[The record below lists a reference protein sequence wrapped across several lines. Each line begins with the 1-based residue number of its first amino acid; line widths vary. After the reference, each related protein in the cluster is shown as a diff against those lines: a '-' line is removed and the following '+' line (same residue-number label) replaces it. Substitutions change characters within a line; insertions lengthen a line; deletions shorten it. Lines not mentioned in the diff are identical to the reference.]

1 MLFSSYTFLF
11 QFLPATV
18 LAFAAARLHS
28 PRAGIMVL
36 AGASLFFY
44 GAWRPAYLLL
54 LLASIAVN
62 FTCGLRMEDPLRRR
76 RIGIFGVALNLA
88 VLCYFKYTD
97 FIFDSLNTLTGA
109 PLPFVSIILPLGIS
123 FFTFQQIA
131 YLVDVMRG
139 AKVERDIVSYTLF
152 VSFFPHLIAGPL
164 VHHAEMIPQ
173 FKRGHT
179 NRSALLAARAV
190 AIFAAGLF
198 KKVVIADN
206 LAQFVSPVFAHVDAG
221 GGVTT
226 PWAWLATLAYC
237 LQIYFD
243 FSGYSDMAI
252 GLALL
257 FGIRLPVNFRS
268 PYQAISIIEFWRRWH
283 ITLSR
288 FLRDYLYIPLGGNRF
303 GEQRRYINL
312 LVTMLL
318 GGLWHGAGWNFF
330 LWGGLHGVYLCI
342 NHLWR
347 AWRGNDAL
355 ASATGLDPKELAAK
369 GLVKGWARILVRRL
383 ATGLATGVSW
393 AITFSAVVIAWVFF
407 RARTAAGAWQ
417 MLGGLFGFEAG
428 SSAYAPS
435 GILRVMDLPILVGQE
450 RLLLIGG
457 SAVALALLIALGVPN
472 VPQLFGYREFRR
484 APERSFLLRW
494 RPNGAWA
501 LVSAFALAI
510 SLFGMWQRL
519 EFLYF
524 QF

>member
-11 QFLPATV
+11 QFLPATA

-36 AGASLFFY
+36 AAASLVFY
-44 GAWRPAYLLL
+44 GAWRPIYLLL

-62 FTCGLRMEDPLRRR
+62 FSLGLRMEDPLRRR
-76 RIGIFGVALNLA
+76 AIGAFGVVLNLA
-88 VLCYFKYTD
+88 VLCYFKYTN
-97 FIFDSLNTLTGA
+97 FIFDSVNTLTGA
-109 PLPFVSIILPLGIS
+109 PLPFFNIVLPLGIS

-139 AKVERDIVSYTLF
+139 AEVERDIVSYTLF
-152 VSFFPHLIAGPL
+152 VSFFPHLIAGPR

-173 FKRGHT
+173 FKRGRT
-179 NRSALLAARAV
+179 GRSGALAARGL

-206 LAQFVSPVFAHVDAG
+206 LAQFVSPVFAHLDAG

-226 PWAWLATLAYC
+226 PWAWLATLAYT

-268 PYQAISIIEFWRRWH
+268 PYQATSIIEFWRRWH

-288 FLRDYLYIPLGGNRF
+288 FLRDYLYIPLGGNRL

-318 GGLWHGAGWNFF
+318 GGLWHGAGWNY
-330 LWGGLHGVYLCI
+330 LIWGGLHGIYLSI

-347 AWRGNDAL
+347 GWRDGD
-355 ASATGLDPKELAAK
+355 KRIAAAGRPAK
-369 GLVKGWARILVRRL
+369 A
-383 ATGLATGVSW
+383 VSW
-393 AITFSAVVIAWVFF
+393 AMTFFAVVIAWVFF
-407 RARTAAGAWQ
+407 RARTMAGAWQ
-417 MLGGLFGFEAG
+417 MLGSLFGFEAG
-428 SSAYAPS
+428 SSAYASS
-435 GILRVMDLPILVGQE
+435 GILQLMNLPVLVGEQ

-457 SAVALALLIALGVPN
+457 CAVALAMAIALALPN
-472 VPQLFGYREFRR
+472 VPQLFGYREYRR
-484 APERSFLLRW
+484 APEPAALLRW
-494 RPNGAWA
+494 QPNGAWA
-501 LVSAFALAI
+501 LLSALALVI

>member
-36 AGASLFFY
+36 AAASLVFY
-44 GAWRPAYLLL
+44 GAWRPIYLLL

-62 FTCGLRMEDPLRRR
+62 FSLGLRMEDPLRRR
-76 RIGIFGVALNLA
+76 AIGTFGVVLNLA
-88 VLCYFKYTD
+88 LLCYFKYTN
-97 FIFDSLNTLTGA
+97 FIFDSVNTLTGA
-109 PLPFVSIILPLGIS
+109 PLPFFNIVLPLGIS

-173 FKRGHT
+173 FKRGRT
-179 NRSALLAARAV
+179 SRSSVLAARGL

-206 LAQFVSPVFAHVDAG
+206 LAQFVSPVFAHLDAG
-221 GGVTT
+221 GSVTT
-226 PWAWLATLAYC
+226 SWAWLATSAYA

-268 PYQAISIIEFWRRWH
+268 PYRAGSIIEFWRRWH

-288 FLRDYLYIPLGGNRF
+288 FLRDYLYIPLGGNRL

-312 LVTMLL
+312 MVTMLL
-318 GGLWHGAGWNFF
+318 GGLWHGAGWNF
-330 LWGGLHGVYLCI
+330 LVWGGLHGVYLGI

-347 AWRGNDAL
+347 EWRSDKPAAG
-355 ASATGLDPKELAAK
+355 LAAR
-369 GLVKGWARILVRRL
+369 GL
-383 ATGLATGVSW
+383 SW
-393 AITFSAVVIAWVFF
+393 IITFLAVVIAWVFF
-407 RARTAAGAWQ
+407 RARTMAGAWQ

-428 SSAYAPS
+428 SSAYASS
-435 GILRVMDLPILVGQE
+435 GILRLMDLPVLVGEQ

-457 SAVALALLIALGVPN
+457 GAVALALLIALCLPN
-472 VPQLFGYREFRR
+472 VPQLFGYREYRR
-484 APERSFLLRW
+484 APEKMAWLRW
-494 RPNGAWA
+494 RPNAAWA
-501 LVSAFALAI
+501 LVSATAFAI

>member
-11 QFLPATV
+11 QFLPAVV
-18 LAFAAARLHS
+18 LAFAAARRHS

-44 GAWRPAYLLL
+44 GAWRPVYLLL
-54 LLASIAVN
+54 LIASVGVN
-62 FTCGLRMEDPLRRR
+62 FSLGLRMEDPLRRR
-76 RIGIFGVALNLA
+76 AIGTLGVALNLA
-88 VLCYFKYTD
+88 LLCYFKYTN
-97 FIFDSLNTLTGA
+97 FIFDSINVLTGA
-109 PLPFVSIILPLGIS
+109 PLPFFNIVLPLGIS

-139 AKVERDIVSYTLF
+139 ARVERDIVSYTLF

-173 FKRGHT
+173 FKRGRT
-179 NRSALLAARAV
+179 SRSAVLAARGL

-206 LAQFVSPVFAHVDAG
+206 LAQFVSPVFAHLDAG

-226 PWAWLATLAYC
+226 SWAWLATSAYT

-243 FSGYSDMAI
+243 FSGYSDMAV
-252 GLALL
+252 GLAML

-268 PYQAISIIEFWRRWH
+268 PYKAASIIEFWRRWH

-288 FLRDYLYIPLGGNRF
+288 FLRDYLYIPLGGNRL
-303 GEQRRYINL
+303 GEQRRYFNL
-312 LVTMLL
+312 MLTMLL
-318 GGLWHGAGWNFF
+318 GGLWHGAGFNF
-330 LWGGLHGVYLCI
+330 LIWGGLHGLYLCA
-342 NHLWR
+342 NHLWQ
-347 AWRGNDAL
+347 AWRGARKNVPA
-355 ASATGLDPKELAAK
+355 ARGLAK
-369 GLVKGWARILVRRL
+369 GFAR
-383 ATGLATGVSW
+383 GLSW
-393 AITFSAVVIAWVFF
+393 AVTFFAVVIAWVFF

-428 SSAYAPS
+428 SSAYVSP
-435 GILRVMDLPILVGQE
+435 GILRLMDLPLLVGEE

-457 SAVALALLIALGVPN
+457 GAVAVALGVALGLPN
-472 VPQLFGYREFRR
+472 VPQLFGYREYRR
-484 APERSFLLRW
+484 APERAGLLRW
-494 RPNGAWA
+494 RPSAAWA
-501 LVSAFALAI
+501 LLSASALAI

>member
-18 LAFAAARLHS
+18 MAFAAARRHS
-28 PRAGIMVL
+28 PRAGILVL

-44 GAWRPAYLLL
+44 GAWRPIYLLL
-54 LLASIAVN
+54 LIASIAVN
-62 FTCGLRMEDPLRRR
+62 FSLGLRMKDPLRCRA
-76 RIGIFGVALNLA
+76 IGILGVVINLA
-88 VLCYFKYTD
+88 VLCYFKYTG
-97 FIFDSLNTLTGA
+97 FLFDTISTLSGLQL
-109 PLPFVSIILPLGIS
+109 PLSNIILPLGIS

-131 YLVDVMRG
+131 YLVDIMRG

-164 VHHAEMIPQ
+164 VHHSEMIPQ
-173 FKRGHT
+173 FKRGRT
-179 NRSALLAARAV
+179 GRSAILGARGL

-206 LAQFVSPVFAHVDAG
+206 LAQFVSPVFAHLDTG
-221 GGVTT
+221 GGVTM
-226 PWAWLATLAYC
+226 PWAWLATLAYT

-243 FSGYSDMAI
+243 FSGYSDMAV

-268 PYQAISIIEFWRRWH
+268 PYQATSIVEFWRCWH

-288 FLRDYLYIPLGGNRF
+288 FLRDYLYIPLGGNRL

-312 LVTMLL
+312 MVTMLL
-318 GGLWHGAGWNFF
+318 GGLWHGAGWNF
-330 LWGGLHGVYLCI
+330 LAWGGLHGVYLVI

-347 AWRGNDAL
+347 EWRVGEPRV
-355 ASATGLDPKELAAK
+355 STSGLSTK
-369 GLVKGWARILVRRL
+369 GL
-383 ATGLATGVSW
+383 SW
-393 AITFSAVVIAWVFF
+393 AITFFAVIIAWVFF
-407 RARTAAGAWQ
+407 RAKTMAGAWL

-428 SSAYAPS
+428 NSAYTPL
-435 GILRVMDLPILVGQE
+435 GILRLMDLPILVGDQ
-450 RLLLIGG
+450 RLLLIGSG
-457 SAVALALLIALGVPN
+457 AVVLALAIALFFPN
-472 VPQLFGYREFRR
+472 VPQIFGYREYRR
-484 APERSFLLRW
+484 SPGHGAFARW
-494 RPNGAWA
+494 RPSVAWA
-501 LVSAFALAI
+501 LITALALSS

>member
-18 LAFAAARLHS
+18 LAFAAARRHS

-36 AGASLFFY
+36 VGASLFFY
-44 GAWRPAYLLL
+44 GAWRPVYLLL
-54 LLASIAVN
+54 FAASVAVN
-62 FTCGLRMEDPLRRR
+62 FALGLRMEDPLRRR
-76 RIGIFGVALNLA
+76 GIGTFGVALNLA
-88 VLCYFKYTD
+88 VLCYFKYTN

-109 PLPFVSIILPLGIS
+109 PLPFVNIILPLGIS

-173 FKRGHT
+173 FKRGRT
-179 NRSALLAARAV
+179 GRSAVLAARGL

-206 LAQFVSPVFAHVDAG
+206 LAQFVSPVFAHLDAG

-226 PWAWLATLAYC
+226 PWAWLATLAYT

-268 PYQAISIIEFWRRWH
+268 PYQATSIIEFWRRWH

-288 FLRDYLYIPLGGNRF
+288 FLRDYLYIPLGGNRL
-303 GEQRRYINL
+303 GEQRRYVNL

-318 GGLWHGAGWNFF
+318 GGLWHGAGWNF
-330 LWGGLHGVYLCI
+330 LVWGGLHGIYLSI

-347 AWRGNDAL
+347 GWRG
-355 ASATGLDPKELAAK
+355 SKPEVSIK
-369 GLVKGWARILVRRL
+369 GLMLKGA
-383 ATGLATGVSW
+383 GW
-393 AITFSAVVIAWVFF
+393 AITFFAVVVAWVFF
-407 RARTAAGAWQ
+407 RAKTAAGAWQ
-417 MLGGLFGFEAG
+417 MLQGLFGIEAG
-428 SSAYAPS
+428 SSAYASP
-435 GILRVMDLPILVGQE
+435 GILRLMDLPMLVGEE

-457 SAVALALLIALGVPN
+457 GAVALALAIALCLPN
-472 VPQLFGYREFRR
+472 VPQLFRYREYRR
-484 APERSFLLRW
+484 APEWAAWVRW
-494 RPNGAWA
+494 RPNAAWA
-501 LVSAFALAI
+501 LLSALALAI

>member
-18 LAFAAARLHS
+18 LAFLAARRHS
-28 PRAGIMVL
+28 PRAGILVL

-44 GAWRPAYLLL
+44 GAWQPVYLLL
-54 LLASIAVN
+54 LIASVAMN
-62 FTCGLRMEDPLRRR
+62 FSLGLGMEDSRRR
-76 RIGIFGVALNLA
+76 PVIGAFGVALNLMG
-88 VLCYFKYTD
+88 LCYFKYTG
-97 FIFDSLNTLTGA
+97 FILDTVRTVSGI
-109 PLPFVSIILPLGIS
+109 PLSFSDIVLPLGIS

-131 YLVDVMRG
+131 YLVDIMRG

-152 VSFFPHLIAGPL
+152 VCFFPHLIAGPL

-173 FKRGHT
+173 FKRSRIG
-179 NRSALLAARAV
+179 RSAGLASRGL

-206 LAQFVSPVFAHVDAG
+206 LAQFASPVFAHLDAG

-226 PWAWLATLAYC
+226 SWAWLATLAYT

-268 PYQAISIIEFWRRWH
+268 PYQAASIIEFWRCWH

-288 FLRDYLYIPLGGNRF
+288 FLRDYLYIPLGGNRL
-303 GEQRRYINL
+303 GKQRRYANL
-312 LVTMLL
+312 MVTMLL
-318 GGLWHGAGWNFF
+318 GGLWHGAGWNF
-330 LWGGLHGVYLCI
+330 LIWGGLHGLYLSI
-342 NHLWR
+342 NHLWHD
-347 AWRGNDAL
+347 WREGRKRS
-355 ASATGLDPKELAAK
+355 SAGGLTEQ
-369 GLVKGWARILVRRL
+369 GL
-383 ATGLATGVSW
+383 SW
-393 AITFSAVVIAWVFF
+393 VITLFAVVIAWVFF
-407 RARTAAGAWQ
+407 RAKTMTGAWK
-417 MLGGLFGFEAG
+417 MLASLFGLEGAG
-428 SSAYAPS
+428 SAYEPA
-435 GILRVMDLPILVGQE
+435 GVLRMMDLPILVGPE
-450 RLLLIGG
+450 LLLLVGCA
-457 SAVALALLIALGVPN
+457 AVALAFAIALFLPN
-472 VPQLFGYREFRR
+472 VSQIFGYREYRR
-484 APERSFLLRW
+484 APEKYRFVRW
-494 RPNGAWA
+494 HPNAAWA
-501 LVSAFALAI
+501 LFTALALSS

>member
-18 LAFAAARLHS
+18 LAFAAARRHS
-28 PRAGIMVL
+28 PRAGILVL

-44 GAWRPAYLLL
+44 GAWRPIYLLL
-54 LLASIAVN
+54 LLASVAVN
-62 FTCGLRMEDPLRRR
+62 FGLGLRMEDPLRRR
-76 RIGIFGVALNLA
+76 TIGTFGVALNLA
-88 VLCYFKYTD
+88 VLCYFKYTN
-97 FIFDSLNTLTGA
+97 FILDSVTTLTGA
-109 PLPFVSIILPLGIS
+109 PLPFVNIILPLGIS

-173 FKRGHT
+173 FKRGRT
-179 NRSALLAARAV
+179 GRSSVLAARGL

-206 LAQFVSPVFAHVDAG
+206 LAQFVSPVFAHLDAG

-226 PWAWLATLAYC
+226 SWAWLATSAYT

-243 FSGYSDMAI
+243 FSGYSDMAV

-268 PYQAISIIEFWRRWH
+268 PYKATSIIDFWRRWH

-288 FLRDYLYIPLGGNRF
+288 FLRDYLYIPLGGNRL
-303 GEQRRYINL
+303 GEARRYLNL

-318 GGLWHGAGWNFF
+318 GGLWHGAGWNF
-330 LWGGLHGVYLCI
+330 LIWGGLHGVYLCI
-342 NHLWR
+342 NHLWQ
-347 AWRGNDAL
+347 AWRGSL
-355 ASATGLDPKELAAK
+355 ISPSGPFAK
-369 GLVKGWARILVRRL
+369 GL
-383 ATGLATGVSW
+383 SW
-393 AITFSAVVIAWVFF
+393 AITFFAVMLAWVFF
-407 RARTAAGAWQ
+407 RAKTLEGAWQ
-417 MLGGLFGFEAG
+417 MLSSLFGFEAS
-428 SSAYAPS
+428 SSAYASP
-435 GILRVMDLPILVGQE
+435 GVLRLMDLPLLVGE
-450 RLLLIGG
+450 PLLLTIGSG
-457 SAVALALLIALGVPN
+457 AVALALAIALGLPN
-472 VPQLFGYREFRR
+472 VPQLFGYREYRR
-484 APERSFLLRW
+484 APEPMSFLRW
-494 RPNGAWA
+494 RPNAAWA
-501 LVSAFALAI
+501 LVSALALAV

>member
-18 LAFAAARLHS
+18 LAFAAARRHS

-36 AGASLFFY
+36 VGASLFFY
-44 GAWRPAYLLL
+44 GAWRPVYLLL
-54 LLASIAVN
+54 FAASVAVN
-62 FTCGLRMEDPLRRR
+62 FALGLRMEDPLRRR
-76 RIGIFGVALNLA
+76 GIGTFGVALNLA
-88 VLCYFKYTD
+88 GLCYFKYTN

-109 PLPFVSIILPLGIS
+109 PLPFVNIILPLGIS

-173 FKRGHT
+173 FKRGRT
-179 NRSALLAARAV
+179 GRSAVLAARGL

-206 LAQFVSPVFAHVDAG
+206 LAQFVSPVFAHLDAG

-226 PWAWLATLAYC
+226 PWAWLATLAYT

-268 PYQAISIIEFWRRWH
+268 PYQATSIIEFWRRWH

-288 FLRDYLYIPLGGNRF
+288 FLRDYLYIPLGGNRL
-303 GEQRRYINL
+303 GEQRRYVNL

-318 GGLWHGAGWNFF
+318 GGLWHGAGWNF
-330 LWGGLHGVYLCI
+330 LVWGGLHGIYLCI

-347 AWRGNDAL
+347 GWRGSKPE
-355 ASATGLDPKELAAK
+355 ASIA
-369 GLVKGWARILVRRL
+369 GLVVKGAC
-383 ATGLATGVSW
+383 W
-393 AITFSAVVIAWVFF
+393 AITFFAVVVAWVFF
-407 RARTAAGAWQ
+407 RAKTAAGAWQ
-417 MLGGLFGFEAG
+417 MLQGLFGAEAG
-428 SSAYAPS
+428 SSAYASP
-435 GILRVMDLPILVGQE
+435 GILRLMDLPMLVGKE

-457 SAVALALLIALGVPN
+457 GAVALALAMALCLPN
-472 VPQLFGYREFRR
+472 VPQLFRYREYRR
-484 APERSFLLRW
+484 APQRAAWVRW
-494 RPNGAWA
+494 RPNAAWA
-501 LVSAFALAI
+501 LLSALALAI

>member
-18 LAFAAARLHS
+18 LAFTAARRHS

-44 GAWRPAYLLL
+44 GAWRPIYLLL
-54 LLASIAVN
+54 LVASVAVN
-62 FTCGLRMEDPLRRR
+62 FGLGLRMEDPLRRCV
-76 RIGIFGVALNLA
+76 IGTFGVALNLA
-88 VLCYFKYTD
+88 VLCYFKYTN

-109 PLPFVSIILPLGIS
+109 PLPFVNIVLPLGIS

-164 VHHAEMIPQ
+164 VHHTEMIPQ
-173 FKRGHT
+173 FKRGRT
-179 NRSALLAARAV
+179 GRSAVLAARGL

-206 LAQFVSPVFAHVDAG
+206 LAQFVSPVFAHLDAG

-226 PWAWLATLAYC
+226 SWAWLATLAYS

-268 PYQAISIIEFWRRWH
+268 PYQAASIIEFWRRWH

-288 FLRDYLYIPLGGNRF
+288 FLRDYLYIPLGGNRL
-303 GEQRRYINL
+303 GEQRRYLNL
-312 LVTMLL
+312 MVTMLL
-318 GGLWHGAGWNFF
+318 GGLWHGAGWNF
-330 LWGGLHGVYLCI
+330 LIWGGLHGIYLCI
-342 NHLWR
+342 NHLWIG
-347 AWRGNDAL
+347 WRG
-355 ASATGLDPKELAAK
+355 GKAK
-369 GLVKGWARILVRRL
+369 
-383 ATGLATGVSW
+383 GLATGWVAKGACW
-393 AITFSAVVIAWVFF
+393 AITFFAVVIAWVFF
-407 RARTAAGAWQ
+407 RARTAYGAWQ

-428 SSAYAPS
+428 SSAYASP
-435 GILRVMDLPILVGQE
+435 GIVRLMDLPVLVGEE
-450 RLLLIGG
+450 RLLWIGG
-457 SAVALALLIALGVPN
+457 CVVALALVIALCLPN
-472 VPQLFGYREFRR
+472 VPRLFRYREYRR
-484 APERSFLLRW
+484 APEQAALLRW
-494 RPNGAWA
+494 RANVGWA
-501 LVSAFALAI
+501 LVNAFAIVI
-510 SLFGMWQRL
+510 SLFGRWPRL
-519 EFLYF
+519 GI
-524 QF
+524 

>member
-18 LAFAAARLHS
+18 LAFTAARRHS
-28 PRAGIMVL
+28 LRAGIVVL
-36 AGASLFFY
+36 AAASLFFY
-44 GAWRPAYLLL
+44 GAWRPVYLLL
-54 LLASIAVN
+54 LIASIAVN
-62 FTCGLRMEDPLRRR
+62 FMLGLSMKDRLRRR
-76 RIGIFGVALNLA
+76 AIGTFGVAINLA
-88 VLCYFKYTD
+88 VLCYFKYTG
-97 FIFDSLNTLTGA
+97 FILDAVNALSG
-109 PLPFVSIILPLGIS
+109 PQLPFSSIILPLGIS

-131 YLVDVMRG
+131 YLVDIMRG
-139 AKVERDIVSYTLF
+139 ARVESDIVSYTLF

-173 FKRGHT
+173 FKRGCT
-179 NRSALLAARAV
+179 GRSATLAARGL

-206 LAQFVSPVFAHVDAG
+206 LAQFVSPVFAHLDAG

-226 PWAWLATLAYC
+226 SWAWLATLAYT

-268 PYQAISIIEFWRRWH
+268 PYQATSVIEFWRCWH

-288 FLRDYLYIPLGGNRF
+288 FLRDYLYIPLGGNRL
-303 GEQRRYINL
+303 GEQRRYTNL
-312 LVTMLL
+312 MVTMLL
-318 GGLWHGAGWNFF
+318 GGLWHGAGWNF
-330 LWGGLHGVYLCI
+330 LVWGGLHGFYLSI

-347 AWRGNDAL
+347 ELRGE
-355 ASATGLDPKELAAK
+355 ASGSTAK
-369 GLVKGWARILVRRL
+369 GL
-383 ATGLATGVSW
+383 SW
-393 AITFSAVVIAWVFF
+393 VITFFSVVIAWVFF
-407 RARTAAGAWQ
+407 RARTLGGAWQ
-417 MLGGLFGFEAG
+417 MLGSLFGFEAG
-428 SSAYAPS
+428 SSGYAPPD
-435 GILRVMDLPILVGQE
+435 ILRLMDLPVLVGEE
-450 RLLLIGG
+450 RLLLVGG
-457 SAVALALLIALGVPN
+457 GTVALALVIALFLPN
-472 VPQLFGYREFRR
+472 VPQIFGYREYRR
-484 APERSFLLRW
+484 SPERGSFVRW
-494 RPNGAWA
+494 RPNAAWA
-501 LVSAFALAI
+501 LFTALALSS

>member
-18 LAFAAARLHS
+18 LAFAAARQHS

-44 GAWRPAYLLL
+44 GAWRPVYLLL
-54 LLASIAVN
+54 LIASIAVN
-62 FTCGLRMEDPLRRR
+62 FSLGLRMEDPLRRR
-76 RIGIFGVALNLA
+76 SIGTFGVALNLA
-88 VLCYFKYTD
+88 VLCYFKYTN
-97 FIFDSLNTLTGA
+97 FIFDSVNTLTGV
-109 PLPFVSIILPLGIS
+109 PLPFFNIILPLGIS

-139 AKVERDIVSYTLF
+139 ARVERDIVSYTLF

-173 FKRGHT
+173 FKRGRT
-179 NRSALLAARAV
+179 GRSAVLAARGL

-206 LAQFVSPVFAHVDAG
+206 LAQFVSPVFAHLDAG

-226 PWAWLATLAYC
+226 PWAWLATSAYT

-243 FSGYSDMAI
+243 FSGYSDMAV

-268 PYQAISIIEFWRRWH
+268 PYRASSIIEFWRRWH

-303 GEQRRYINL
+303 GEQRRYLNL

-318 GGLWHGAGWNFF
+318 GGLWHGAGWNF
-330 LWGGLHGVYLCI
+330 LVWGGLHGVYLGI

-347 AWRGNDAL
+347 GWRGGDAPAAANGLPATAL
-355 ASATGLDPKELAAK
+355 AKA
-369 GLVKGWARILVRRL
+369 I
-383 ATGLATGVSW
+383 SW
-393 AITFSAVVIAWVFF
+393 AITFFAVVIAWVFF
-407 RARTAAGAWQ
+407 RARTMAGAWQ

-428 SSAYAPS
+428 SSAYASS
-435 GILRVMDLPILVGQE
+435 GILRLMDLPVLVGEE

-457 SAVALALLIALGVPN
+457 GAVALALGIALCLPN
-472 VPQLFGYREFRR
+472 VPQLFGYREYRR
-484 APERSFLLRW
+484 APEQAGLLRW
-494 RPNGAWA
+494 RPNGMWA
-501 LVSAFALAI
+501 LLTALALAI

>member
-11 QFLPATV
+11 QFLPAV
-18 LAFAAARLHS
+18 ALAFAAARRHS

-36 AGASLFFY
+36 AAASLFFY
-44 GAWRPAYLLL
+44 GAWRPVYLLL
-54 LLASIAVN
+54 LIASVAVN
-62 FTCGLRMEDPLRRR
+62 FSLGLRMEDPLRRR
-76 RIGIFGVALNLA
+76 GIGTLGVALNLA
-88 VLCYFKYTD
+88 LLCYFKYTN
-97 FIFDSLNTLTGA
+97 FIFDSINTLTGA
-109 PLPFVSIILPLGIS
+109 PLPFVNIVLPLGIS

-173 FKRGHT
+173 FKRGRSG
-179 NRSALLAARAV
+179 RSAVLAARGL

-206 LAQFVSPVFAHVDAG
+206 LAQFVSPVFAHLDAG

-226 PWAWLATLAYC
+226 PWAWLATLAYT

-268 PYQAISIIEFWRRWH
+268 PYKAASIIEFWRRWH

-288 FLRDYLYIPLGGNRF
+288 FLRDYLYIPLGGNRL
-303 GEQRRYINL
+303 GEQRRYFNL
-312 LVTMLL
+312 MLTMLL
-318 GGLWHGAGWNFF
+318 GGLWHGAGWNF
-330 LWGGLHGVYLCI
+330 LIWGGLHGLYLCA
-342 NHLWR
+342 NHLWQ
-347 AWRGNDAL
+347 AWRGAHTK
-355 ASATGLDPKELAAK
+355 ALAAK
-369 GLVKGWARILVRRL
+369 GYAKAFPAWVLKGF
-383 ATGLATGVSW
+383 SW
-393 AITFSAVVIAWVFF
+393 AITFFAVVIAWVFF
-407 RARTAAGAWQ
+407 RARTADGAWQ

-428 SSAYAPS
+428 SSAYVSP
-435 GILRVMDLPILVGQE
+435 GILRLMDLPLLVGE
-450 RLLLIGG
+450 GRLLLIGG
-457 SAVALALLIALGVPN
+457 GGVVLALAIALGLPN
-472 VPQLFGYREFRR
+472 VPQLFGYREYRR
-484 APERSFLLRW
+484 APEPAALLRW
-494 RPNGAWA
+494 RPNAAWA
-501 LVSAFALAI
+501 LLSALALAI